1 MAENRFLKPF
11 LGAELSPEERKLVLE
26 ELFVFGKENQRPF
39 LTRMAMLIMVSTVIA
54 TGGLLSDSAAVVI
67 GAMLVAPMMRPV
79 MAAAAAIV
87 LGWAK
92 RLYESLLLVLAMTI
106 GVVAIAAVITM
117 LSPEMITIPRQ
128 VLARTEPTFFDL
140 VIALA
145 AGVGGAY
152 VMTRKESSAI
162 PGVAMAVSLLP
173 PLASCGIL
181 IVFTEYNFAVKA
193 FVLFVTNFLAMT
205 LAGAVTFLFAG
216 ITTNR
221 SSKTAGAFRRNYT
234 LVFIILVGAISVPLW
249 HYSNAQWYGSHYRA
263 AKSEILQTWL
273 SDNSLELDDVYIDEQ
288 RQILYLNLFGA
299 EPPLSIEGLHKAVQK
314 DREKRGDHREFTI
327 KIKWTQ
333 TIRSSW
339 PPPPNITDEP
349 AFLAEEHTTEA
360 NPLTGK
366 VWQWQ
371 QTQYSTEQWI
381 ESKNP
386 ENYIITFDDKDKVT
400 GKVSCNT
407 MKASYQLGTNLLN
420 ILKVSSSRAL
430 CKNPDLDAAF
440 IGDLNRVID
449 FEIIEDRLVLQLNN
463 NAGLM
468 YFNKADK

>member
-1 MAENRFLKPF
+1 MAENRFLNPF
-11 LGAELSPEERKLVLE
+11 LGAQLSPEERKQVLE

-39 LTRMAMLIMVSTVIA
+39 LMRMAMLIIVSTIIA

-92 RLYESLLLVLAMTI
+92 RLYESLILVIAMTI
-106 GVVAIAAVITM
+106 GVVVIAAVLTM
-117 LSPEMITIPRQ
+117 LAPEMITIPRQ

-145 AGVGGAY
+145 SGVGGAY

-181 IVFTEYNFAVKA
+181 IVFAEYNFAVKA

-216 ITTNR
+216 I
-221 SSKTAGAFRRNYT
+221 
-234 LVFIILVGAISVPLW
+234 FIILVGAVSVPLW

-273 SDNSLELDDVYIDEQ
+273 SNNKLELDDVYIDDKK
-288 RQILYLNLFGA
+288 QILYLNLVGA
-299 EPPLSIEGLHKAVQK
+299 KPPLSIEGLHKAIHK
-314 DREKRGDHREFTI
+314 DREELGDHREFTI
-327 KIKWTQ
+327 KTKWTQ
-333 TIRSSW
+333 AIRSSW
-339 PPPPNITDEP
+339 PPPPNITNKP
-349 AFLAEEHTTEA
+349 AFLEEKHTAEE
-360 NPLTGK
+360 NPLADV
-366 VWQWQ
+366 VWQWER
-371 QTQYSTEQWI
+371 TQYSTEEWV
-381 ESKNP
+381 ETKTP
-386 ENYIITFDDKDKVT
+386 GNYIITFDNKDKVT

-407 MKASYQLGTNLLN
+407 MKASYQLGSNLLN
-420 ILKVSSSRAL
+420 ILKVSSTRAL

-440 IGDLNRVID
+440 IGDLNRVIN
-449 FEIIEDRLVLQLNN
+449 FEIIEDRLVLQMNN

-468 YFNKADK
+468 YFNKANN